1 MTTYAWPGWGVRRF
15 ELRVMP
21 NLRTFVGP
29 YTPATQVIDLLG
41 ERWQAKVDLVPTT
54 DPLEIAA
61 REAFFDRLKGMAHL
75 IAMPHLKLSA
85 PQGTMRGSPTLQA
98 AASQLANTVNLTTTS
113 GATLKAGDMLGIGG
127 QLCRVM
133 ANATADGSGLM
144 AGVEIQP
151 RLRAAKGLGTA
162 VTWNAPTAN
171 FMLKTPDGV
180 PTVWSPGFTEGAS
193 LDLIEVF

>member
-1 MTTYAWPGWGVRRF
+1 MTTYAWPGWGVRSF

>member
-1 MTTYAWPGWGVRRF
+1 MTTYAWPGWGARRF
-15 ELRVMP
+15 ELRVLP
-21 NLRTFVGP
+21 NLRAFVGP
-29 YTPATQVIDLLG
+29 YTPSTQVIDLLG

-98 AASQLANTVNLTTTS
+98 AAAQLANTVNISTTS

-133 ANATADGSGLM
+133 ANATADGTGLM

-151 RLRAAKGLGTA
+151 RLRVAKGLGTA
-162 VTWNAPTAN
+162 VTWSAPTAN

-180 PTVWSPGFTEGAS
+180 PTVWSPGFTEGAN

>member
-1 MTTYAWPGWGVRRF
+1 MTTYAWPAWGVQRF
-15 ELRVMP
+15 ELRILP

-29 YTPATQVIDLLG
+29 YTPNTQVVDLLG
-41 ERWQAKVDLVPTT
+41 ERWQAKVDVTLTT
-54 DPLEIAA
+54 DPVEIAA

-85 PQGTMRGSPTLQA
+85 PQGTLRGTPVLQA
-98 AASQLANTVNLTTTS
+98 AASQLANTVAITTTA

-133 ANATADGSGLM
+133 ANVTADGTGLM
-144 AGVEIQP
+144 SSVEIQP
-151 RLRAAKGLGTA
+151 RLRVAKSAGTA
-162 VTWNAPTAN
+162 VTWSAPTAT
-171 FMLKTPDGV
+171 FMLKSADGV
-180 PTVWSPGFTEGAS
+180 PTVWSPGFAEGPS